1 MTNSNITLHWF
12 LPTYGDSRAIMAG
25 GHGTT
30 GHYGEREADLG
41 YLTQLAL
48 AAESNGF
55 ESVLVP
61 TGLWCEDAWIATAAL
76 IGATK
81 RLGFLVAARP
91 SLVSPT
97 VIAQQAA
104 TFQKL
109 SNGRLKLNVVI
120 GGEDHEQRSFGD
132 HRTKEERYAM
142 GDEALTVIEH
152 LLTSPEPIT
161 LHGKH
166 IDVENAVLSRRPAN
180 APEIFFGGSSP
191 AGIEVA
197 AKHAGVYLTWGERP
211 ADVQQKIERA
221 RTAAAAHGRELDYG
235 IRLHIIA
242 RETEDE
248 AWAEAQRL
256 IDGLDPEVVAQ
267 IQGGLA
273 RSQSEGQR
281 RMTALHGQGG
291 AFHRGT
297 DARDLEIAPNLWS
310 GIGLVRGGAGTALV
324 GSYEQVAE
332 RIGEY
337 FDAGL
342 GHFILSGYPHLEEA
356 FHVGEGVVPA
366 LQRLGYGVKNR
377 PAPTTPVKPAHVP
390 FTTAEAALPAAS
402 AS

>member
-1 MTNSNITLHWF
+1 MTNSEITLHWF
-12 LPTYGDSRAIMAG
+12 LPTYGDSRAIMSG

-30 GHYGEREADLG
+30 GHFGEREADLG

-55 ESVLVP
+55 DSVLVP

-76 IGATK
+76 IGATS
-81 RLGFLVAARP
+81 RLSFLVAARP

-132 HRTKEERYAM
+132 HRSKEERYAM

-152 LLTSPEPIT
+152 LLTTTEPIT
-161 LHGKH
+161 LHGEH
-166 IDVENAVLSRRPAN
+166 VDVENASLSRRPAA
-180 APEIFFGGSSP
+180 APEVFFGGSSA

-197 AKHAGVYLTWGERP
+197 AKHADVYLTWGEKP
-211 ADVQQKIERA
+211 ADVQAKIDRA
-221 RTAAAAHGRELDYG
+221 GTAAAAHGRALDYG
-235 IRLHIIA
+235 IRLHVIA
-242 RETEDE
+242 RETEEE

-256 IDGLDPEVVAQ
+256 IDGLDPEVVAS
-267 IQGGLA
+267 IQSGLA

-281 RMTALHGQGG
+281 RMTALHGRGG
-291 AFHRGT
+291 DFHRGT
-297 DARDLEIAPNLWS
+297 DARDLKIAPNLWS

-324 GSYEQVAE
+324 GSYAQVAE

-337 FDAGL
+337 HDAGL

-356 FHVGEGVVPA
+356 FHVGEGVVPE
-366 LQRLGYGVKNR
+366 LHRLGYGVRNR
-377 PAPTTPVKPAHVP
+377 PAPTTQGPAAQVP
-390 FTTAEAALPAAS
+390 FAPVAAS

>member
-1 MTNSNITLHWF
+1 MANSEITLHWF

-30 GHYGEREADLG
+30 GHYGEREADLC

-55 ESVLVP
+55 DSVLVP

-81 RLGFLVAARP
+81 RLSFLVAARP

-97 VIAQQAA
+97 VIAQQAT

-120 GGEDHEQRSFGD
+120 GGEDHEQRAFGD
-132 HRTKEERYAM
+132 HRSKEERYAV
-142 GDEALTVIEH
+142 GDESLQVINH
-152 LLTSPEPIT
+152 LLTEDEPIT
-161 LHGKH
+161 LHGEH
-166 IDVENAVLSRRPAN
+166 VDVENAVLSRRPAQ
-180 APEIFFGGSSP
+180 PPQVFFGGSSP

-197 AKHAGVYLTWGERP
+197 AKHAQVYLTWGERP
-211 ADVQQKIERA
+211 ADVQAKIKRA
-221 RTAAAAHGRELDYG
+221 RSAAARHGRELDYG

-242 RETEDE
+242 RETEEE

-256 IDGLDPEVVAQ
+256 VDGLDPEVVGQ

-281 RMTALHGQGG
+281 RMTALHSRGG
-291 AFHRGT
+291 GFTHGT
-297 DARDLEIAPNLWS
+297 DARELEVAPNLWA

-324 GSYEQVAE
+324 GSYAQVAE

-342 GHFILSGYPHLEEA
+342 SHFIFSGYPHLEEA
-356 FHVGEGVVPA
+356 FHVGEGVIPE
-366 LQRLGYGVKNR
+366 LHRLGYGVKNR
-377 PAPTTPVKPAHVP
+377 PAPEGERRAAQVP
-390 FTTAEAALPAAS
+390 FAPVAAS